1 VEWILIFG
9 VAFIFYGVIPGFGAF
24 WVRSRWRSFRR
35 DVIRSSQLPIFTY
48 QDAFTI
54 GNAGDPGEQAYRFFG
69 TLEGIQEDN
78 SIWLRRG
85 NLVITAD
92 MTGQEIVL
100 LPTTRNS
107 NKEELIEIHE
117 PLLQEEIPTI
127 LPWNRVS
134 SFSEGTKV
142 YIAGPVENEDGKIV
156 FKAKGPKKLL
166 LVFYDGED
174 TQFLKKVIWN
184 SRHRN
189 EYWNQFTPAA
199 LGLGSL
205 GEMIITY
212 YFLTTVQL
220 RIPSILAIGAALT
233 PVLPFIP
240 PGFFLFILYRWLW
253 GRARFLRAERDL
265 IRLPLRFFPDGHLDQ
280 TVLLPTGEEYF
291 CMQVTYFPK
300 QELKGRGKLRS
311 TLLDKT
317 LSGKEPLYNWF
328 GIRKEKDP
336 FPGVSRDPMV
346 ENIIL
351 YGNPEELAVRCE
363 KYAYRLE
370 LLSSLCFGSGLL
382 LNLLLA
388 LRLLSLIIR

>member
-9 VAFIFYGVIPGFGAF
+9 VAFVFYGVIPGFGAF

-35 DVIRSSQLPIFTY
+35 DVIISSQFPIFTY
-48 QDAFTI
+48 QDTFTI
-54 GNAGDPGEQAYRFFG
+54 GNDRDPGEQLYRFFG

-100 LPTTRNS
+100 LPSTRNS
-107 NKEELIEIHE
+107 DKEEIIEIHE
-117 PLLQEEIPTI
+117 PLLREEMPNI

-142 YIAGPVENEDGKIV
+142 YIAGPVEKENGRIV
-156 FKAKGPKKLL
+156 FKAKGTKKLL

-174 TQFLKKVIWN
+174 SQFMKRVIWN

-205 GEMIITY
+205 GEMIVTY

-220 RIPSILAIGAALT
+220 RIPSILAIGAALM

-265 IRLPLRFFPDGHLDQ
+265 VRLPLRFFPDGHLDQ
-280 TVLLPTGEEYF
+280 AVLLPTGEEYF

-300 QELKGRGKLRS
+300 EELKGRGKLRS
-311 TLLDKT
+311 TLLDKN
-317 LSGKEPLYNWF
+317 LSGKPLYNWF

-363 KYAYRLE
+363 QYAYRLE